1 MSSAFYRAAY
11 NRMILPLLWGG
22 SRAFAPFIPKVRAGL
37 AGRVG
42 LVERVALFRRKEARP
57 VVLFHCASAGELEAL
72 RPLAQEFD
80 RAQVA
85 LVVNYFS
92 PSARAAAQKGSD
104 FDFADYSPLDMADD
118 VKRYLDALQ
127 PSVVAITKHDIWP
140 NLVWQA
146 HDRGIPTF
154 LINGNF
160 HAKSLRLWPV
170 ARQFHAAVYAAFAE
184 IMTVSSEDAGR
195 ARFIVG
201 DSVRVEAMGDSRFDR
216 VLARIARKAPLPE
229 GVEAACAG
237 RPVLVAGSTHADDE
251 QLLLPVLSELAERV
265 PGLLTVIVPHDPSK
279 KAKARI
285 ADLCSQYNLKL
296 RDVDQKLNVSD
307 AQVLL
312 INRTGIL
319 ADLYRVGQVAYVG
332 GGFGK
337 GVHSVLEP
345 MAAGL
350 PVMTGPNIGVSHEA
364 RMAEM
369 EKILAVV
376 TGRRQVTT
384 LLADWLTR
392 ADFEAVLRT
401 PARAFVEARSEAS
414 RRIAKRLREALDART

>member
-1 MSSAFYRAAY
+1 LSSVLYRAVY

-42 LVERVALFRRKEARP
+42 LMERVTLFRRNVKRP

-85 LVVNYFS
+85 LAVSYFS
-92 PSARAAAQKGSD
+92 PSARAAAKRGED
-104 FDFADYSPLDMADD
+104 FDFADYSPIDAAGA
-118 VKRYLDALQ
+118 VESYLDALQ

-160 HAKSLRLWPV
+160 HAKSLRLWPL

-184 IMTVSSEDAGR
+184 IMTVSPEDAAR

-201 DSVRVEAMGDSRFDR
+201 DTVPVKAMGDSRFDR

-237 RPVLVAGSTHADDE
+237 KTVLIAGSTHADDE
-251 QLLLPVLSELAERV
+251 QLLLPMLSDLAERV
-265 PGLLTVIVPHDPSK
+265 PGLLTLIVPHDPSR

-285 ADLCSQYNLKL
+285 EDLCSQHRLQL
-296 RDVDQKLNVSD
+296 RDVDDKRDLMGANV
-307 AQVLL
+307 VL

-319 ADLYRVGQVAYVG
+319 ADLYRVGAAAYVG

-350 PVMTGPNIGVSHEA
+350 PVLAGPNIGVSHEA
-364 RMAEM
+364 RMAEH
-369 EKILAVV
+369 EQILAVV
-376 TGRRQVTT
+376 SGRKQVTT
-384 LLADWLTR
+384 ILSDWLTR
-392 ADFEAVLRT
+392 KDFETTLR
-401 PARAFVEARSEAS
+401 ARAREFVAARAGAS
-414 RRIAKRLREALDART
+414 RRIAERLREALHARA